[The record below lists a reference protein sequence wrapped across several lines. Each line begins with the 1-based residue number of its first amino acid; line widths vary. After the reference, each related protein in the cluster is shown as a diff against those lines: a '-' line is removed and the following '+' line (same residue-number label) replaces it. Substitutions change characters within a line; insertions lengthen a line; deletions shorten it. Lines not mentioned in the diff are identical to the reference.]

1 MVLAVSRAG
10 GRHAWMEAECSTSVC
25 RFLVH
30 MALTLSRAG
39 LRNVC
44 TGAEY
49 CISVCCGVIT
59 MALALSR
66 AGLRNVCTEAEYST
80 SIRCLVVHMAA
91 AASCGGAS
99 LERKERDE
107 TFKVLQR
114 CTAEMWSPL
123 EEPHDLSPVQRDDGS
138 TSIMHPYASILRAL
152 LPG

>member
-30 MALTLSRAG
+30 MALT
-39 LRNVC
+39 
-44 TGAEY
+44 
-49 CISVCCGVIT
+49 
-59 MALALSR
+59 LSR